1 MEQRTQHKILFTLS
15 HYTEKVLENLNKKNI
30 SNFDQFMIN
39 SLQIAC
45 DQTTSFEVFSKL
57 TSNLINESQSKKEAR
72 EWIERIIKLY
82 DLIKGLNYNIL

>member
-1 MEQRTQHKILFTLS
+1 
-15 HYTEKVLENLNKKNI
+15 
-30 SNFDQFMIN
+30 MIN

-57 TSNLINESQSKKEAR
+57 TSNLNESQSKKEAR